1 MVRQGD
7 DAGAEA
13 DMACALG
20 GAGNEQF
27 RAGDDLEPAGVMLAD
42 SGFVIVEPV
51 EVKQKLHVAIEC
63 EQRVFV
69 QRMKGSE
76 KNPRLQKPVLH
87 KPDLLIVALPISIV
101 AITGPLTS

>member
-42 SGFVIVEPV
+42 PGFVIVEPV

-69 QRMKGSE
+69 KRMKGSE
-76 KNPRLQKPVLH
+76 KNPCL
-87 KPDLLIVALPISIV
+87 
-101 AITGPLTS
+101 